1 MTYVLLGVLLTF
13 MIILIAA
20 ATKPNTVHYERSA
33 VINAPADRIL
43 THISDFHKWETWSP
57 WDKLEP
63 DMKRTYS
70 GAAAGVG
77 AQYKWEGKK
86 KAGVGEMEIVEVRPD
101 SVKVDLHF
109 IKPWEARC
117 ITLFKVTPEGNAS
130 RLTWTMDGPNTYMGK
145 LFGMFTDMDKMIGK
159 DFETGLAGIKTL
171 AEKA

>member
-1 MTYVLLGVLLTF
+1 MTYVLLGVLITF

-20 ATKPNTVHYERSA
+20 STKPNTVHYERSA

-43 THISDFHKWETWSP
+43 GHITDFRKWGGWSP

-70 GAAAGVG
+70 GAASGVG
-77 AQYKWEGKK
+77 AQYKWEGGK
-86 KAGVGEMEIVEVRPD
+86 KAGVGEMAIVDTTPD
-101 SVKVDLHF
+101 SVKIDLHF

-117 ITLFKVTPEGNAS
+117 VTLFKVVPEGQGH
-130 RLTWTMDGPNTYMGK
+130 RLTWTMDGPNSYMGK

-159 DFETGLAGIKTL
+159 DFESGLAALKEQ
-171 AEKA
+171 AERA